1 MAKTAIVTD
10 SNSGITQ
17 AEGKEAGIFVLP
29 MPFLIDGNPY
39 LEDIDLTQSEFYKHL
54 EKKDTSVSTSQ
65 PSIGDLSDFWNDILK
80 THDEILHIPMSS
92 GLSQSCAT
100 ATALAKDFGGK
111 VHVVNNQR
119 ISITQKESVFDAKKL
134 LERGK
139 NAAEI
144 KDYLEATKLDSS
156 IYIAGDTMKYL
167 KKGGRVTPA
176 AAAIGSILKIK
187 PVLQIQ
193 GDKLDK
199 FALARSLSKAKEI
212 MKEAIRKDLN
222 VRFKSLVEE
231 GEMTISVAHT
241 NNYGEADIFVTE
253 LKEMFPDIPFRFS
266 DPLSL
271 SVACHIGPGA
281 LAVGCTR
288 IVK

>member
-100 ATALAKDFGGK
+100 ATALAKDFGGT
-111 VHVVNNQR
+111 VPVVNNQR

-156 IYIAGDTMKYL
+156 IYIAVDTMKYL

>member
-17 AEGKEAGIFVLP
+17 QEGKEAGIFVLP
-29 MPFLIDGNPY
+29 MPFLIDGTPY
-39 LEDIDLTQSEFYKHL
+39 LEDINLTQSEFYKHL
-54 EKKDTSVSTSQ
+54 EQKDTSVSTSQ

-100 ATALAKDFGGK
+100 ATALAKDLGGK
-111 VHVVNNQR
+111 VYVVNNQR

-139 NAAEI
+139 SASEI
-144 KDYLEATKLDSS
+144 KDYLETTKLDSS
-156 IYIAGDTMKYL
+156 IYIAVDTMKYL

-199 FALARSLSKAKEI
+199 FALARSLPKAKEI

-222 VRFKSLVEE
+222 TRFKTLVEE

-241 NNYGEADIFVTE
+241 DNYGEADTFAAE

-288 IVK
+288 ILK

>member
-17 AEGKEAGIFVLP
+17 QEGKEAGIFVLP
-29 MPFLIDGNPY
+29 MPFLIDGTPY
-39 LEDIDLTQSEFYKHL
+39 LEDINLTQSEFYKHL
-54 EKKDTSVSTSQ
+54 EQKDTSVSTSQ

-111 VHVVNNQR
+111 VYVVNNQR

-139 NAAEI
+139 SASEI
-144 KDYLEATKLDSS
+144 KDYLETTKLDSS
-156 IYIAGDTMKYL
+156 IYIAVDTMKYL

-199 FALARSLSKAKEI
+199 FALARSLPKAKEI

-222 VRFKSLVEE
+222 TRFKTLVEE

-241 NNYGEADIFVTE
+241 DNYGEADTFAAE

-288 IVK
+288 ILK

>member
-1 MAKTAIVTD
+1 
-10 SNSGITQ
+10 
-17 AEGKEAGIFVLP
+17 

-65 PSIGDLSDFWNDILK
+65 PSIGDVSDFWNDILK

-156 IYIAGDTMKYL
+156 IYIAVDTMKYL

>member
-10 SNSGITQ
+10 SISGITQ

-156 IYIAGDTMKYL
+156 IYIAVDTMKYL
-167 KKGGRVTPA
+167 KKGGRVTPV